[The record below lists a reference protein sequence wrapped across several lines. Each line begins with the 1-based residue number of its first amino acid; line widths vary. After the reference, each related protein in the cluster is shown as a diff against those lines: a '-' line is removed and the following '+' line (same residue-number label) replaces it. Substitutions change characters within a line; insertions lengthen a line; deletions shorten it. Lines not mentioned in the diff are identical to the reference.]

1 MTRRDPAAA
10 EDDLFDAIAKLLEP
24 GQREYFYQRML
35 YFRHLRP
42 EDELLRLVEAIGLL
56 ALLIREAPQ
65 AVAAQRE
72 QMAQLLETSIAAIR
86 TAADAEHAYHQ
97 QLEDRLVKLPA
108 QIAQGISPEAIAR
121 AITESVRQ
129 EFVRSGLPATA
140 EALKAVSQ
148 QVTQATGHFQR
159 AASEL
164 GACTGIAVQAQT
176 AITKMT
182 TSVATA
188 TDTAQWAMMTVRREF
203 NLTCFRAVCL
213 LCGAAWAFGVLGGLT
228 FERWWICGLRGV
240 PEALAIPAPAAEPPP
255 PPAEPVTKKPAPLP
269 ARDRRRASSTPKPPN
284 VDGELS
290 HGTDVA
296 HGSNGDGTTT
306 GSAGAKPKA

>member
-1 MTRRDPAAA
+1 
-10 EDDLFDAIAKLLEP
+10 LLT
-24 GQREYFYQRML
+24 
-35 YFRHLRP
+35 
-42 EDELLRLVEAIGLL
+42 
-56 ALLIREAPQ
+56 LLIREAPQ

-72 QMAQLLETSIAAIR
+72 QMAQLLEASIAAIR

-121 AITESVRQ
+121 PITESVRQ

-176 AITKMT
+176 AMTKMT
-182 TSVATA
+182 TSVANA

-203 NLTCFRAVCL
+203 SLTCFRAVCL

-228 FERWWICGLRGV
+228 FERWWIGGIRV
-240 PEALAIPAPAAEPPP
+240 APEALAIPTRAAEPAAT
-255 PPAEPVTKKPAPLP
+255 AEPATKTPAPVP
-269 ARDRRRASSTPKPPN
+269 GRGRHRASSTPKPLN
-284 VDGELS
+284 DDGERS
-290 HGTDVA
+290 HGTAVA

>member
-1 MTRRDPAAA
+1 LPP
-10 EDDLFDAIAKLLEP
+10 EDLFDAIAALLEP
-24 GQREYFYQRML
+24 GQRVYFYRRMV
-35 YFRHLRP
+35 YFRQLRP

-72 QMAQLLETSIAAIR
+72 QMAHLLKTSIAAIR
-86 TAADAEHAYHQ
+86 AATDAEHAYRQ
-97 QLEDRLVKLPA
+97 QLEDRLVKLPD
-108 QIAQGISPEAIAR
+108 QIAQGISPAAIAR

-140 EALKAVSQ
+140 EALKVVSQ
-148 QVTQATGHFQR
+148 QVTQATGHFQL

-176 AITKMT
+176 AMTKMT
-182 TSVATA
+182 TSVANA
-188 TDTAQWAMMTVRREF
+188 TDTAQLAMMTLRREF

-213 LCGAAWAFGVLGGLT
+213 LCAAVWAFGVLGGLT
-228 FERWWICGLRGV
+228 FERWWIGGLRVV
-240 PEALAIPAPAAEPPP
+240 PEALATSAPATEPS

-269 ARDRRRASSTPKPPN
+269 ARVGGGRGLRR
-284 VDGELS
+284 
-290 HGTDVA
+290 
-296 HGSNGDGTTT
+296 
-306 GSAGAKPKA
+306 